1 MRNREFGVRLTR
13 LRERQHLSITQL
25 AAQAGV
31 DYMQISRYEKGVSL
45 PALGV
50 AVRLAKILD
59 VTLDELATGSTPQEP
74 PAFRNKPLF
83 EHMRALDQLPAD
95 RQAMALRILETVI
108 SGYELERLS
117 ESLRRP

>member
-13 LRERQHLSITQL
+13 YRERQHLSITQL

-50 AVRLAKILD
+50 AVRLAEVLD
-59 VTLDELATGSTPQEP
+59 ITLDELATGSTPEP
-74 PAFRNKPLF
+74 PAFRNKRLF

-95 RQAMALRILETVI
+95 RQAMALRILDTVVT
-108 SGYELERLS
+108 GYELERVS
-117 ESLRRP
+117 ESLRRS